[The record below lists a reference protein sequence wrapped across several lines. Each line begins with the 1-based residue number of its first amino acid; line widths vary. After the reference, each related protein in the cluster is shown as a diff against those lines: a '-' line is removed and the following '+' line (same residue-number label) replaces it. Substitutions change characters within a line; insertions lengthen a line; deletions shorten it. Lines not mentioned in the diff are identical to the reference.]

1 MKLKKHQPD
10 YDIDDFLSPTHGD
23 FKDKIGRVTEIN
35 IGPWG
40 IHYGLVDLPCSW
52 GQGSLLQTGRSKT
65 SEALITSA
73 LPTLA

>member
-52 GQGSLLQTGRSKT
+52 GKVLYYNRTK
-65 SEALITSA
+65 
-73 LPTLA
+73 